1 MPGTG
6 DTGPAARAK
15 ISVFCVHQIV
25 PGTKLGLHQIVPG
38 TKLGHGTK
46 LGSAEMTP
54 PCPRAFFAIILAEDK
69 SRGAEDAG

>member
-15 ISVFCVHQIV
+15 ISVFCVHKIV
-25 PGTKLGLHQIVPG
+25 PGTNLVHQIVP
-38 TKLGHGTK
+38 GTK

-54 PCPRAFFAIILAEDK
+54 PCRRAFFAIILAEDK